1 MWAST
6 DNTNAKV
13 TRTRHAARGAFPS
26 NKLAAERHALKR
38 HSVPAPAC
46 RRRPAPES

>member
-1 MWAST
+1 MGTLNAQHQRQS
-6 DNTNAKV
+6 NT
-13 TRTRHAARGAFPS
+13 HAARGAFPS